1 MTERAV
7 PLLKRAITR
16 VKPELVKRAAEF
28 QAAILADVAGR
39 RGTLNGRIKPLAP
52 GMKVAGPAI
61 TVEVRP
67 GDNLAIHAALAI
79 AQPGDVIV
87 VDGKGDLSCALIG
100 EIMSTQAH
108 AAGIAG
114 IIIDGAVR
122 DADALAQ
129 NVFPVFSAGLNPC
142 GPTKSIAGRVNH
154 PVSVAGAAIQP
165 GDLIIGDADGV
176 VVLPRDEVAAL
187 LELAQKKLDSENR
200 RLQAIRQGDIRA
212 PWLEEALLAAGM
224 LENGETL

>member
-1 MTERAV
+1 MIEHVV
-7 PLLKRAITR
+7 PILQRTITR
-16 VKPELVKRAAEF
+16 IDTDQVKCAAEF
-28 QAAILADVAGR
+28 QAAILADVVGR
-39 RGTLNGRIKPLAP
+39 RGTLHGRVKPLAAS
-52 GMKVAGPAI
+52 MKVAGPAV

-129 NVFPVFSAGLNPC
+129 GGFPVFSAGLNPC

-165 GDLIIGDADGV
+165 GDLIVGDADGV
-176 VVLPRDEVAAL
+176 VVLPREEVPAL
-187 LELAQKKLDSENR
+187 LMLAQQKLDGENR
-200 RLQAIRQGDIRA
+200 RLQAICQGDIRA
-212 PWLEEALLAAGM
+212 PWLEAALRAAGM
-224 LENGETL
+224 LNSGETL